1 MTTGTTK
8 TMFDLATNPTGL
20 GSDLRA
26 VTTTGGRTVVEFDSF
41 PFEESHGQT
50 PRGRGS
56 WAFSF
61 KRDPDLQRDEVL
73 WSPSMTYGEAKK
85 WARQQVK
92 ERCSGHVTLYAQ
104 P

>member
-1 MTTGTTK
+1 MTTNTTDQ
-8 TMFDLATNPTGL
+8 TPATLNR
-20 GSDLRA
+20 SS
-26 VTTTGGRTVVEFDSF
+26 TVVFFDAAPYRS
-41 PFEESHGQT
+41 SHGT
-50 PRGRGS
+50 MPRGRGS

-61 KRDPDLQRDEVL
+61 KRDPDLQRDGDEVL